1 MCAVISSF
9 NGLLLHH
16 HQHYGYHHH
25 ECFCKCFVRNLLN
38 KLAQMAID
46 GFFFWPN
53 CIVIVY
59 QVRWFRGWTP
69 KLIRTIHIQ
78 SERWYQNYSVLLMK
92 GWQNNHLRLN
102 AFKLRIRNDKSTV
115 IIWQINIMCWNIFHR
130 DVYIHLYCVFFSY
143 QQKTKIYAI
152 RTFKNWIANGPE
164 AKCSL
169 LL

>member
-16 HQHYGYHHH
+16 HQHHGYHHH

-46 GFFFWPN
+46 GFFVDR
-53 CIVIVY
+53 IVSSLYIS
-59 QVRWFRGWTP
+59 GWMVQRLDT
-69 KLIRTIHIQ
+69 KIDQNNTYQ

-102 AFKLRIRNDKSTV
+102 TFKLCIRNDKSTV

-130 DVYIHLYCVFFSY
+130 DVYIHLYCGFFSY

-152 RTFKNWIANGPE
+152 RIYI
-164 AKCSL
+164 
-169 LL
+169 